1 MSELEDK
8 VDFETLHVAVETK
21 LLCAEMGCPRLCPE
35 LYVVAMLSQAPNSV
49 TRAVE
54 TLHGNVTSILASCRE
69 VLNARLNTFGPQKGG
84 YFTIRVD
91 ESCRPAWKAA
101 EECREAAGAQ
111 R

>member
-35 LYVVAMLSQAPNSV
+35 AYVVAMLSEAPNSV

-54 TLHGNVTSILASCRE
+54 SLRGDGCSACLPR
-69 VLNARLNTFGPQKGG
+69 FGP
-84 YFTIRVD
+84 
-91 ESCRPAWKAA
+91 CR
-101 EECREAAGAQ
+101 R
-111 R
+111 